1 MHPELQLSLAL
12 LRQACVYFSLQEL
25 LQQLVERR
33 EVGCRVL
40 TAGGS
45 QYTVYWLKKQHGTYV
60 DGALSVT
67 DPLYDSHELFGE
79 GDEQYVVMLFG
90 RSLMEQS
97 WRRGGGCK
105 NSRTQ

>member
-1 MHPELQLSLAL
+1 MVETGGQQGEGRGSAGACILSCSCPSLAPSL
-12 LRQACVYFSLQEL
+12 CLFLFSLQEL
-25 LQQLVERR
+25 LQHLVERG

-79 GDEQYVVMLFG
+79 GDE
-90 RSLMEQS
+90 
-97 WRRGGGCK
+97 
-105 NSRTQ
+105 